1 MRARTVKPTV
11 RPTMSPTGLIC
22 LAEDEYEADDDELG
36 DEEGGREKMVEMV
49 AMVVVVGEGRYV
61 VGTTIVTVR
70 EVDRFVK
77 DAAFVENGRAVGC
90 GVAAGALDD
99 VENPGRFSEGHAF
112 GSPQGSTEQQPKKLP
127 AAQA

>member
-1 MRARTVKPTV
+1 M
-11 RPTMSPTGLIC
+11 IC
-22 LAEDEYEADDDELG
+22 LAEDEYDADDDELG
-36 DEEGGREKMVEMV
+36 DEDGGREKMVEMV
-49 AMVVVVGEGRYV
+49 AVVVVVGEGRYV

-99 VENPGRFSEGHAF
+99 VENPGLFSEGHAF

>member
-1 MRARTVKPTV
+1 MRL
-11 RPTMSPTGLIC
+11 TGLIC
-22 LAEDEYEADDDELG
+22 LGEDEYDADDDELG

-49 AMVVVVGEGRYV
+49 AVVVVVGEGKYV

-77 DAAFVENGRAVGC
+77 DATFVENGRAVGW
-90 GVAAGALDD
+90 GVAAGALDDD

-127 AAQA
+127 AAAQA

>member
-1 MRARTVKPTV
+1 
-11 RPTMSPTGLIC
+11 MSPTGLIC
-22 LAEDEYEADDDELG
+22 LVEDEDDADEDELG

-49 AMVVVVGEGRYV
+49 AVVVVVGEGRCV
-61 VGTTIVTVR
+61 VGTTIVAVR

-90 GVAAGALDD
+90 GVTAGALDD
-99 VENPGRFSEGHAF
+99 VENPGRFSEGHAL
-112 GSPQGSTEQQPKKLP
+112 GKPQGSTEQHPKKLL